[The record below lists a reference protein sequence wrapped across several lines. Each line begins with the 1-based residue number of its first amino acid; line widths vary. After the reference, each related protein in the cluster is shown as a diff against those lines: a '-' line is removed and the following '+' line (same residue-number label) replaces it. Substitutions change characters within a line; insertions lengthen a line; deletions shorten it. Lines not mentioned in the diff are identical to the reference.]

1 MKYKVG
7 DKVKIVSLQS
17 EGRGCCMDVV
27 GDIGEIIEYDS
38 SSILKYKVK
47 IEDGGSWWWEE
58 SNLELT
64 EDVKPNTSV
73 GETEMNATKVE
84 TTTPKF
90 KKGDKV
96 TSLDNYELGVF
107 EFLAYSSGRYCCYQK
122 GFHAHSS
129 NTSLGVETFVGTEY
143 EAQCYWF
150 LESELAIAEVSK
162 NYRNMKPTDLITIS
176 VDGIESEVTLG
187 DIVHAVA
194 ILGVT
199 NGYYGARIWEA
210 LRKPFDSEGFV
221 EDMYTVVEFRDK
233 QKEALGYFFKPYY
246 DNQQQEKDELKTLIA
261 SKMEEVDV
269 LVKQLN
275 QLNQM

>member
-27 GDIGEIIEYDS
+27 GDLGEIIEYDPS
-38 SSILKYKVK
+38 DTLKYKVK
-47 IEDGGSWWWEE
+47 IEGGDWWWEE
-58 SNLELT
+58 SNLELI
-64 EDVKPNTSV
+64 EDTKPNTSV

-96 TSLDNYELGVF
+96 IRVGDTS
-107 EFLAYSSGRYCCYQK
+107 AI
-122 GFHAHSS
+122 
-129 NTSLGVETFVGTEY
+129 GVEFGKVYTVDNPSSHSGY
-143 EAQCYWF
+143 YWGESNNHVTLVEVESTPSDKY
-150 LESELAIAEVSK
+150 LELYVENR
-162 NYRNMKPTDLITIS
+162 NYREMSPNDLITIS
-176 VDGIESEVTLG
+176 INGVESEVPLG

-199 NGYYGARIWEA
+199 NGYHGARIWEA
-210 LRKPFDSEGFV
+210 LRKPFDPEGFIQD
-221 EDMYTVVEFRDK
+221 EDTVVEFRDK
-233 QKEALGYFFKPYY
+233 QKEALDYFFQPYY
-246 DNQQQEKDELKTLIA
+246 DKQQEKDELKALIA
-261 SKMEEVDV
+261 FKMEEVDA

-275 QLNQM
+275 HLNS